1 MVQLL
6 PPEDQ
11 QPQHPL
17 GMARIINAKEVLQ
30 IYAAA
35 FPEDEMQLE
44 LSDKQLSVNN
54 GYYYLNKGKCM
65 YSHRRLPGAHE
76 RLTIGQLTEKIFAS
90 ERAYM
95 SLMLN

>member
-1 MVQLL
+1 MKRVLL
-6 PPEDQ
+6 FFS
-11 QPQHPL
+11 L
-17 GMARIINAKEVLQ
+17 MLIIGTSNTYSQMPVK
-30 IYAAA
+30 
-35 FPEDEMQLE
+35 D
-44 LSDKQLSVNN
+44 
-54 GYYYLNKGKCM
+54 KGKCM